1 MVSQAPFSD
10 VSSTGASRDFRPAL
24 PRASCTR
31 LARVLLVDDARN
43 DILLAKRFLFGS
55 RGMGCDLFTAMSAH
69 EAMDIM
75 VAQAACGAPI
85 DLVLLD
91 INMPG
96 ESGFQLLDLI
106 RGEPRLSR
114 VPVVMCTGS
123 SHDIDRHQAMHL
135 GAVGYIVKPP
145 SLEKLRDILEVL
157 PLLDI
162 QEDGE
167 GLRLSAV
174 GAA

>member
-1 MVSQAPFSD
+1 MVCQAPFSD
-10 VSSTGASRDFRPAL
+10 VSSAGASRDLRPRL
-24 PRASCTR
+24 PQASCLR

-43 DILLAKRFLFGS
+43 DILLAKRYLFS
-55 RGMGCDLFTAMSAH
+55 THGMGCDLHTAMSAH

-75 VAQAACGAPI
+75 VAQQERGEPI
-85 DLVLLD
+85 DLVLID

-96 ESGFQLLDLI
+96 ESGFRLLDLI
-106 RGEPRLSR
+106 RAQPRLGR

-123 SHDIDRHQAMHL
+123 SHDVDRHQAMHL

-162 QEDGE
+162 QEDGQ

>member
-10 VSSTGASRDFRPAL
+10 MSSTGASRDFRPRL
-24 PRASCTR
+24 PQASCLR

-43 DILLAKRFLFGS
+43 DILLAKRFLFSGQ
-55 RGMGCDLFTAMSAH
+55 GMGCELHTAMSAH
-69 EAMDIM
+69 EAMEIM
-75 VAQAACGAPI
+75 VAQLERGEPI

-106 RGEPRLSR
+106 RAQPGLNR

-123 SHDIDRHQAMHL
+123 SHDVDRHQAMHL
-135 GAVGYIVKPP
+135 GAVGYVVKPP

-162 QEDGE
+162 QEDGQ
-167 GLRLSAV
+167 GLRLSAL

>member
-10 VSSTGASRDFRPAL
+10 VSSAGASRDFRRPL
-24 PRASCTR
+24 PQASCLR
-31 LARVLLVDDARN
+31 LARVLVVDDARS
-43 DILLAKRFLFGS
+43 DILLAKRFLFS
-55 RGMGCDLFTAMSAH
+55 STGMGCDLFTAMSAH
-69 EAMDIM
+69 EAMEIM
-75 VAQAACGAPI
+75 ERQVELGQAI

-91 INMPG
+91 VNMPG
-96 ESGFQLLDLI
+96 ESGFHLLDLI
-106 RGEPRLSR
+106 RAQPKLNR

-123 SHDIDRHQAMHL
+123 SHDVDRHQAMHL

-145 SLEKLRDILEVL
+145 SLEKLRDIIEVL

-162 QEDGE
+162 QEDGQ

>member
-10 VSSTGASRDFRPAL
+10 VSSTGASRDFRQPL
-24 PRASCTR
+24 PQASCLR
-31 LARVLLVDDARN
+31 QARVLLVDDARN
-43 DILLAKRFLFGS
+43 DILLAKRFLFGTH
-55 RGMGCDLFTAMSAH
+55 GMGCELFTAMSAR
-69 EAMDIM
+69 EAMDILS
-75 VAQAACGAPI
+75 AQAERGLAI

-96 ESGFQLLDLI
+96 ESGFHLLDLI
-106 RGEPRLSR
+106 RAQPKLNR

-123 SHDIDRHQAMHL
+123 SHDVDRHQAMHL
-135 GAVGYIVKPP
+135 GAVGYVVKPP

-162 QEDGE
+162 QEDGQ
-167 GLRLSAV
+167 GLRLSAL

>member
-1 MVSQAPFSD
+1 MVGQAPYSD
-10 VSSTGASRDFRPAL
+10 ISSTGASRDFRPRL
-24 PRASCTR
+24 PQASCLR
-31 LARVLLVDDARN
+31 QARVLLVDDARN
-43 DILLAKRFLFGS
+43 DILLAKRYLFGS
-55 RGMGCDLFTAMSAH
+55 RGMGCDLHTAMSSH
-69 EAMDIM
+69 EAMDVM
-75 VAQAACGAPI
+75 VAQLERGEPI
-85 DLVLLD
+85 DLVLID

-96 ESGFQLLDLI
+96 ESGFQLLDMI
-106 RGEPRLSR
+106 RAQPRLGR

-123 SHDIDRHQAMHL
+123 SHDVDRHQAMHL
-135 GAVGYIVKPP
+135 GAVGYVVKPP

-167 GLRLSAV
+167 GLRLSAI

>member
-10 VSSTGASRDFRPAL
+10 VSSTGASRDFWPLL
-24 PRASCTR
+24 PQATCLRQ
-31 LARVLLVDDARN
+31 ARVLLVDDARN
-43 DILLAKRFLFGS
+43 DILLAKRFLFGT
-55 RGMGCDLFTAMSAH
+55 RALGCDLFTAMSAH
-69 EAMDIM
+69 EAIEILERQSERGE
-75 VAQAACGAPI
+75 AI

-106 RGEPRLSR
+106 RAQPKLNR

-123 SHDIDRHQAMHL
+123 SHDVDRHQAMHL

-162 QEDGE
+162 QEDGQ
-167 GLRLSAV
+167 GLRLSAL